1 MKMTSRWLAAIL
13 CAGVLSIVLSAQTS
27 PSQRE
32 CASLTSLTLPDIK
45 ITEAVAVPAASS
57 GAIRAAHCRVTGVI
71 GTEIWFSLLLPDTWN
86 GRFMMGGGGAFAGG
100 RLDNQARATV
110 NDGYATAGTDTGH
123 QGNPLDASWAL
134 NNLERQVNFGY
145 VAVHRT
151 AETAKAIVRHYYGTA
166 AKRSYFSGCSNGGR
180 QGLMEAQRFPDDF
193 DGIVAG
199 APALDFVGFAA
210 RLVKD
215 MQAVF
220 PDPGNASTPMFTPGT
235 LKSIE
240 AQIVE
245 KCDGVDGVKDGLLA
259 DPRRCNIDVAGLAGL
274 SDGQRAAL
282 KKIYTETSG
291 KDGTIYPAQP
301 VGGEGESVGWP
312 TWITGGVAGWPTW
325 VTDAGGSIPQ
335 DPSLGFALGTQFFKF
350 FVFNDASW
358 DYSKYDFANARQ
370 DAKLTATFMN
380 ATNPNLDAFK
390 AKGGKLIVWHGWSDP
405 LLTALG
411 SINYYEQA
419 HRRDAGVRDYFRMFL
434 MPGVLHCSRGPGPDT
449 VDWPAAMVDWVE
461 NGKAPDQVIARKL
474 AASGT
479 VSRTRPLCPYPQNAE
494 YMGSGSTDDAANFVC
509 R

>member
-1 MKMTSRWLAAIL
+1 
-13 CAGVLSIVLSAQTS
+13 
-27 PSQRE
+27 
-32 CASLTSLTLPDIK
+32 
-45 ITEAVAVPAASS
+45 
-57 GAIRAAHCRVTGVI
+57 
-71 GTEIWFSLLLPDTWN
+71 
-86 GRFMMGGGGAFAGG
+86 
-100 RLDNQARATV
+100 
-110 NDGYATAGTDTGH
+110 
-123 QGNPLDASWAL
+123 
-134 NNLERQVNFGY
+134 
-145 VAVHRT
+145 
-151 AETAKAIVRHYYGTA
+151 
-166 AKRSYFSGCSNGGR
+166 
-180 QGLMEAQRFPDDF
+180 
-193 DGIVAG
+193 
-199 APALDFVGFAA
+199 
-210 RLVKD
+210 
-215 MQAVF
+215 
-220 PDPGNASTPMFTPGT
+220 MFTPGT

-312 TWITGGVAGWPTW
+312 TWITGGVAAWPTW

-350 FVFNDASW
+350 FVFNDPSW
-358 DYSKYDFANARQ
+358 DYSKYDFTNARQ

-405 LLTALG
+405 SLTALG

-434 MPGVLHCSRGPGPDT
+434 MAGVLHCSRGPGPDT
-449 VDWPAAMVDWVE
+449 VDWPAAIVDWVE

-494 YMGSGSTDDAANFVC
+494 YMGSGSTHDAANFVC